1 MFRPLEFKIL
11 NLLSSFYMRYY
22 STNNP
27 NHQVGLKEAVIKGLA
42 PDQGLYMP
50 EHIPVMPASFFEDLP
65 TMTFQEMAYEVI
77 GALFGEDLNLSQVK
91 ALVDHT
97 LVFDA
102 PLVKVEEGVYS
113 LELFHGPTLAFKDFG
128 ARFCSKLMSMLME
141 GEERKVRVLVATSG
155 DTGSAV
161 ANGFY
166 KVPGVEVIILYPK
179 GKVSALQ
186 EMQFITLG
194 ENIHCLQV
202 DGVFDD
208 CQRMVKEAFLD
219 KDLNEKMLLTSANS
233 INIARWIPQCL
244 YYFYAWSRLPE
255 KDKKLAVSVPSG
267 NFGNLGAG
275 ILAERM
281 GLPIDVFVA
290 STNVNKIVPDF
301 LHGLNF
307 KAKPSIATIS
317 NSMDVGN
324 PSNFYRLLA
333 LYGNDEALFREKVK
347 GFFFDDEDTA
357 KVMKKVQCETG
368 YTLDPHGAVGYLGL
382 RNFLRMN
389 GDDYVGIFLE
399 TAHPGK
405 FKSVV
410 DQALGIDLELPD
422 RLKEFMKG
430 KKKAAALPNDYGAF
444 REFLSSSN

>member
-1 MFRPLEFKIL
+1 MQ
-11 NLLSSFYMRYY
+11 YY

-27 NHQVGLKEAVIKGLA
+27 NHKVALKEAVIKGLA

-50 EHIPVMPASFFEDLP
+50 EGIPVMPTSFYENLSS
-65 TMTFQEMAYEVI
+65 MNFQEMGYVLI
-77 GALFGEDLNLSQVK
+77 KALFGEDLNASQVK
-91 ALVDHT
+91 ELVDHT
-97 LVFDA
+97 LIFDA
-102 PLVKVEEGVYS
+102 PLVKVEEGIYS
-113 LELFHGPTLAFKDFG
+113 LELYHGPTLAFKDFG
-128 ARFCSKLMSMLME
+128 ARFCSKLMSMLIE
-141 GEERKVRVLVATSG
+141 GEKRKVRVLVATSG

-161 ANGFY
+161 ANGFF

-179 GKVSALQ
+179 GKVSPLQ
-186 EMQFITLG
+186 EMQFTTLG
-194 ENIHCLQV
+194 ENIHCLEV
-202 DGVFDD
+202 EGVFDD

-219 KDLNEKMLLTSANS
+219 RDLNETMLLTSANS

-255 KDKKLAVSVPSG
+255 KDKKLAVAVPSG

-275 ILAERM
+275 ILAQRM

-290 STNVNKIVPDF
+290 STNVNKVVPDF
-301 LHGLNF
+301 LYGLDF
-307 KAKPSIATIS
+307 KAKPSVATIS

-333 LYGNDEALFREKVK
+333 LYGNDEVLFREKVK
-347 GFFFDDEDTA
+347 GFYFDDEDTA
-357 KVMKKVQCETG
+357 LAMKRIKDATG
-368 YTLDPHGAVGYLGL
+368 YVLDPHGAVGYLGL
-382 RNFLRMN
+382 RNFMKIN
-389 GDDYVGIFLE
+389 PGEYVGIFLE

-410 DQALGIDLELPD
+410 DEVLGIDLELPA

-430 KKKAAALPNDYGAF
+430 EKKADALPNDYGAF
-444 REFLSSSN
+444 KEYLRSGI

>member
-1 MFRPLEFKIL
+1 MQ
-11 NLLSSFYMRYY
+11 YY

-27 NHQVGLKEAVIKGLA
+27 DHKVSLKEAVIKGLA

-50 EHIPVMPASFFEDLP
+50 ESIPVMPVSFFEKLP
-65 TMTFQEMAYEVI
+65 SMGFQEIGYAVI
-77 GALFGEDLNLSQVK
+77 GALFGKDLNESQIK
-91 ALVDHT
+91 DLVDHT
-97 LVFDA
+97 LIFDA
-102 PLVKVEEGVYS
+102 PLVKVEEGIYS

-141 GEERKVRVLVATSG
+141 GEQRKVRVLVATSG

-166 KVPGVEVIILYPK
+166 NVPGVEVIILYPK
-179 GKVSALQ
+179 GKVSELQ
-186 EMQFITLG
+186 EKQFTTLG
-194 ENIHCLQV
+194 GNIHCLEV
-202 DGVFDD
+202 NGVFDD

-219 KDLNEKMLLTSANS
+219 HELNEKMLLTSANS

-255 KDKKLAVSVPSG
+255 KNKKLAISVPSG

-275 ILAERM
+275 ILAQRM
-281 GLPIDVFVA
+281 GLPIHTFMA
-290 STNVNKIVPDF
+290 STNINRVVPDF
-301 LHGLNF
+301 LQGLDF
-307 KAKPSIATIS
+307 KAKSSISTIS

-333 LYGNDEALFREKVK
+333 LYGNDEDLFREKVK
-347 GFFFDDEDTA
+347 GFYFDDEDTA
-357 KVMKKVQCETG
+357 KAMEKVKEETG
-368 YTLDPHGAVGYLGL
+368 YILDPHGAVGYLGL
-382 RNFLRMN
+382 RNFLKMN
-389 GDDYVGIFLE
+389 PREYVGIFLE

-410 DQALGIDLELPD
+410 DKVLGIDLKLPD
-422 RLKEFMKG
+422 RLAQFLNG
-430 KKKAAALPNDYGAF
+430 AKKNEELKNDFAAFKA
-444 REFLSSSN
+444 FLLNQE

>member
-1 MFRPLEFKIL
+1 MQYF
-11 NLLSSFYMRYY
+11 
-22 STNNP
+22 STNDP
-27 NHQVGLKEAVIKGLA
+27 KYKVSLKEAVIKGLA
-42 PDQGLYMP
+42 PDKGLYMP
-50 EHIPVMPASFFEDLP
+50 ENIPVLPHSFFQQLP
-65 TMTFQEMAYEVI
+65 TMTFQDLGYEVM
-77 GALFGEDLNLSQVK
+77 GALFGEDLNKQQISE
-91 ALVDHT
+91 LVDHT
-97 LVFDA
+97 LIFDA
-102 PLVKVEEGVYS
+102 PLVKVEEDMYS

-128 ARFCSKLMSMLME
+128 ARFCSKLMSMLIE
-141 GEERKVRVLVATSG
+141 GEKRRVKVLVATSG

-179 GKVSALQ
+179 GKVSELQ
-186 EMQFITLG
+186 EKQFTTLG
-194 ENIHCLQV
+194 SNIHCLEV
-202 DGVFDD
+202 EGVFDD
-208 CQRMVKEAFLD
+208 CQSMVKEAFFD
-219 KDLNEKMLLTSANS
+219 KELNEKMLLTSANS

-255 KDKKLAVSVPSG
+255 KSKKLAISVPSG
-267 NFGNLGAG
+267 SFGNLGAG

-290 STNVNKIVPDF
+290 STNINKIVPDF
-301 LHGLNF
+301 LHGLDFN
-307 KAKPSIATIS
+307 AKPSISTIS

-347 GFFFDDEDTA
+347 GFYFDDADTA
-357 KVMKKVQCETG
+357 RAMRAVKDKSG
-368 YTLDPHGAVGYLGL
+368 YILDPHGAVGYLGL

-389 GDDYVGIFLE
+389 PGQYVGIFLE

-410 DQALGIDLELPD
+410 DEVLGIDLELPE
-422 RLKEFMKG
+422 RLKQFLKG
-430 KKKAAALPNDYGAF
+430 EKKTAALPNDYGTF
-444 REFLSSSN
+444 REYLIR